1 MMDKSLK
8 YVLAAALVVCS
19 CVENKSWDEDSS
31 VSAGDGEKTFNL
43 LASPYTRAAVSQ
55 EDYSVEWTS
64 GDRISILD
72 GVQNREF
79 ITSEGGAL
87 AKFSGTASAAGTYYA
102 VYPYSDA
109 VSLTDDILSVNF
121 PAQQT
126 EMTGDIPNPMASVW
140 VGKSRGTLILMNNLC
155 ATLAFSFQE
164 EDVRSVTI
172 SGNSSEKLSG
182 TVYMTF
188 EDDTPSVADSQLT
201 GESVTL
207 LPSDGEFFAAG
218 THAFTLLPGDFPD
231 GMTLTFVR
239 ADGQD
244 PVVKKINTVKS
255 LSASSVVSLG
265 SLDLNAPELRSVS
278 VGESVPSG
286 SGAVLNGSMEV
297 VRFKADRVACGFE
310 YRFTAQEDW
319 TSVTCATSAETF
331 SYSLKGLK
339 HSAEPVTYR
348 SWAMV
353 DGYKICSEEE
363 KTFTM
368 LPPYVMTVSFI
379 DSQEPRNIG
388 ALLVQWEFKTQRK
401 MPPADYNN
409 KEYIYTTPDNNTFS
423 FRFWCRP
430 DHEGFCI
437 RAITQNKNL
446 PKEQQYYTYHGICLN
461 YSSTSEDGFASWALL
476 PSLEGA
482 RLISADIQMYDRKS
496 VMTLSSSIGEDGTPS
511 ADSII
516 ATATS
521 EDKNYGYMHFDL
533 PESEIGKQY
542 YLSTVK
548 SRMTI
553 TGMTLTFQ
561 YE

>member
-19 CVENKSWDEDSS
+19 CVENKSWDDDSS
-31 VSAGDGEKTFNL
+31 VSAGDGDKTFNL

-278 VGESVPSG
+278 VGASVPSG
-286 SGAVLNGSMEV
+286 SGAVLNGSMDV

-319 TSVTCATSAETF
+319 TSVTCGTSAESF

-339 HSAEPVTYR
+339 HSADPVTYR

-368 LPPYVMTVSFI
+368 LPLHSVTVKFVADDYLS
-379 DSQEPRNIG
+379 P
-388 ALLVQWEFKTQRK
+388 LVLQDWGWTTNGK
-401 MPPADYNN
+401 MRPVSEYNY
-409 KEYIYTTPDNNTFS
+409 KEYEYTDVDGVVYPFM
-423 FRFWCRP
+423 FWAQAAESE
-430 DHEGFCI
+430 DTKQGYCI
-437 RAITQNKNL
+437 RGISPSATNGLTQT
-446 PKEQQYYTYHGICLN
+446 QYCGACLN
-461 YSSTSEDGFASWALL
+461 YLSNGRGWMLL
-476 PSLEGA
+476 PSLSGS
-482 RLISADIQMYDRKS
+482 RLVKVDAKLWDKGS
-496 VMTLSSSIGEDGTPS
+496 VIVLSGSVDEDG
-511 ADSII
+511 
-516 ATATS
+516 
-521 EDKNYGYMHFDL
+521 L
-533 PESEIGKQY
+533 PVESTVFVQKS
-542 YLSTVK
+542 STVK
-548 SRMTI
+548 QSIVTI
-553 TGMTLTFQ
+553 DLEGTEFSKRYYISSETKWTTISNLTLTYQ